1 MVGISSF
8 DHQSQS
14 ITKYHKVSQSIK
26 ETPMKLDQ
34 ATIQDLTNIT
44 YMSPRKV
51 GFIVK
56 QYGMPLSHHPTVQ
69 EAEDAYRDQS
79 NPTAPMHPSLT
90 IEVHSLPHILTL
102 AYHASTD
109 TFHLFPTLEGASQF
123 FGYSYSTLYRYAKRE
138 SYFADGW
145 RFIRPLNTMF
155 TIERTLFSRK
165 ISPSQSPTEEATHA

>member
-1 MVGISSF
+1 
-8 DHQSQS
+8 
-14 ITKYHKVSQSIK
+14 
-26 ETPMKLDQ
+26 MKLDQ

-56 QYGMPLSHHPTVQ
+56 QYGMPLSHHPTIQ

-102 AYHASTD
+102 AYHTSTD